1 MTPPSTLTHVTPQGP
16 RTLAEL
22 QNLSKRD
29 PESYRSDFLQQWR
42 HYESNLQIFLL
53 KPTDDAK
60 VSEHVVVE
68 DVVVEAVECEE
79 EREVRAGGVHKD
91 SISDVPYSG
100 LHSAQSLVAMKFTG
114 RVRWVERMSAK
125 AAV

>member
-1 MTPPSTLTHVTPQGP
+1 VDSASPFLKRGCLCEMNPPSTLTHVTPQGP

-79 EREVRAGGVHKD
+79 EREVSWRSSQGLDFRRAVQW
-91 SISDVPYSG
+91 
-100 LHSAQSLVAMKFTG
+100 AT
-114 RVRWVERMSAK
+114 
-125 AAV
+125 